1 MTFTLDL
8 IETSVFIA
16 IIAIIL
22 LITSEIIS
30 PYYGKTG
37 ILIEKQRL
45 RKIALITVFIFI
57 LTIILQV
64 YYLLIQ

>member
-1 MTFTLDL
+1 MNFPLDL
-8 IETSVFIA
+8 IQTSLCLAV
-16 IIAIIL
+16 IAIIL

-45 RKIALITVFIFI
+45 RKIALITVIIFIF
-57 LTIILQV
+57 TIILQV

>member
-1 MTFTLDL
+1 MNFPLDL
-8 IETSVFIA
+8 IQTSLCLAVIS
-16 IIAIIL
+16 IIL

-45 RKIALITVFIFI
+45 RKIALITVIIFIF
-57 LTIILQV
+57 TIILQV